1 VVSLRRHGATALFAS
16 SVVLLAA
23 GVAAW
28 FAHWRTAADALWAA
42 ATVVGLGYAIA
53 LVTGALRRRELSVD
67 VIAVLALAGALAVGE
82 PFAGAVIAVM
92 LGTGQLLEAR
102 ADSRARRD
110 LSLLVPG
117 QVLRKDYSHAGQE
130 PTVRDIEGTVGALL
144 IHTPASMAGTEIEA
158 TRVDTP
164 PRHVAV
170 IARHTG
176 ERVTHTAVFRA
187 LPEGRYQLHC
197 KPDGPVRLSA
207 IVIGGRI
214 TETRWPDAGVA
225 KQRPK

>member
-1 VVSLRRHGATALFAS
+1 
-16 SVVLLAA
+16 
-23 GVAAW
+23 
-28 FAHWRTAADALWAA
+28 
-42 ATVVGLGYAIA
+42 
-53 LVTGALRRRELSVD
+53 
-67 VIAVLALAGALAVGE
+67 
-82 PFAGAVIAVM
+82 
-92 LGTGQLLEAR
+92 
-102 ADSRARRD
+102 
-110 LSLLVPG
+110 
-117 QVLRKDYSHAGQE
+117 VLREDYSHAGQE

-144 IHTPASMAGTEIEA
+144 IYTPASMAGTEIEA
-158 TRVDTP
+158 IRVDTP

-214 TETRWPDAGVA
+214 TETRWPDAGGREATPEVA
-225 KQRPK
+225 ELRSTRPAAGIRQPDMLPLRPRRATTWRAWSGPRRHR